1 MTRAKIDFGIDLGT
15 TNSAIA
21 VMNGGD
27 IKIIKSLRWERD
39 TTSSAVSFTRKQQV
53 RAGDDGLLGYRNELA
68 SNSSGT
74 EQNGFVEFKRTM
86 GTDKKYFSSNM
97 KRSYSSEELSAEI
110 LKLLRSSV
118 KDEDVHAAVVTV
130 PNQFRQNQIDAT
142 QRAAELAGLKCCEL
156 LQEPIAASMA
166 YGVQAESMQGYWV
179 VFDFG
184 GGTFDAALMKV
195 DEGIMKVVDTGG
207 DNHLGGKDID
217 IALVDRVILPKLQ
230 EEYSL
235 DKLLSDPARSA
246 KFRSIIK
253 NDGGEKIKIEL
264 STASV
269 SEWSPDEPIGEDD
282 EGEDIDPEISVTLE
296 EFEEAVSPIFA
307 KAISIT
313 KDLLSKNNLSKN
325 DLDSILLVGGPTMS
339 QTLRRMLRDE
349 FGDLVDTSVD
359 PMTSVA
365 CGAALFA
372 ATRNIPEDQ
381 VVRDS
386 AKVQLSL
393 KYPETTVETEEHLGI
408 KVDTGSTDGDVPDSL
423 FAEISRSDGGW
434 ASGKVEISDGEIV
447 DLVLVPGKTN
457 TFDIRLTDGKGDT
470 VQSQPSSFIIIQGLT
485 VANATLPH
493 SICIDSLLIGTGK
506 QRLVLLDGLERNTS
520 LPAKGKGTFK
530 TQKAIRPGN
539 PDDILKIPVIEGNPG
554 ERAIYNQPAG
564 IVTCSGEDFSEF
576 LPEGSEVE
584 ITVTFD
590 SSRRG
595 KLEAYFPH
603 IDETVE
609 KILKDS
615 HDTEQREYDADYL
628 RSEIK
633 KAQIAL
639 DLLSGPAVPSLSQEL
654 GLLAQQLDAAGND
667 YDTKLRVYEN
677 LQKLL
682 KELDTIEEAEEWPDV
697 RMRLEGAFEHLKT
710 VNEQYG
716 NAETNS
722 LVLQLQPNIQLVIR
736 EQNIKLANDLID
748 QMSVLS
754 FSLVRNETGL
764 WISYV
769 KGYDD
774 DFDSHDWTNRAE
786 ARRLINEAK
795 SAIATNPSREQIEG
809 IVMQLFQL
817 LPDKNTTVGGVD
829 TNILTS

>member
-1 MTRAKIDFGIDLGT
+1 MARAKIDFGIDLGT

-21 VMNGGD
+21 VVNGGD
-27 IKIIKSLRWERD
+27 PEIIKSNRYQKD
-39 TTSSAVSFTRKQQV
+39 TTPSAVSFTRKQQV
-53 RAGDDGLLGYRNELA
+53 RAGDAGLDGYRKELVGGSSENEL
-68 SNSSGT
+68 
-74 EQNGFVEFKRTM
+74 NGFVEFKRTM
-86 GTDKKYFSSNM
+86 GTDKKFVSSHM
-97 KRSYSSEELSAEI
+97 DRSYSSEELSAEL
-110 LKLLRSSV
+110 LKLLRSYV

-166 YGVQAESMQGYWV
+166 YGVQAESMQGYWI

-217 IALVDRVILPKLQ
+217 IALVDKIILPKLQ

-235 DKLLSDPARSA
+235 DELLNDPVRGPRLRSV
-246 KFRSIIK
+246 IK
-253 NDGGEKIKIEL
+253 DDGGEKIKIEL

-269 SEWSPDEPIGEDD
+269 SEWSPDEPICEDD
-282 EGEDIDPEISVTLE
+282 DGKDIDPEVSVTLG
-296 EFEEAVSPIFA
+296 EFEEAVAPIFA

-313 KDLLSKNNLSKN
+313 RDLLTKNNLSKS
-325 DLDSILLVGGPTMS
+325 DLGSILLVGGPTMS

-386 AKVQLSL
+386 TKVQLSL

-408 KVDTGSTDGDVPDSL
+408 RVEKELTEGNFPESL
-423 FAEISRSDGGW
+423 FAKISRSDGGW
-434 ASGKVEISDGEIV
+434 ESGKVEISDGEIV
-447 DLVLVPGKTN
+447 DLLLVSGKTN
-457 TFDIRLTDGKGDT
+457 NFDIRLTDGQGDT
-470 VQSQPSSFIIIQGLT
+470 VQSQPSSFMIIQGLSA
-485 VANATLPH
+485 ANATLPH
-493 SICIDSLLIGTGK
+493 SICIESLLIGTGK

-539 PDDILKIPVIEGNPG
+539 AEDVLRIPVIEGNPG

-564 IVTCSGEDFSEF
+564 IVKCSGEDFSEF
-576 LPEGSEVE
+576 LPEGSDVQV
-584 ITVTFD
+584 TVSID
-590 SSRRG
+590 ASRRG

-603 IDETVE
+603 IDETIE
-609 KILKDS
+609 TILS
-615 HDTEQREYDADYL
+615 EVHDTEQTEYDADEL

-639 DLLSGPAVPSLSQEL
+639 DLLSGPAVSSLSQQL
-654 GLLAQQLDAAGND
+654 GSLAQQLDAGGND

-682 KELDTIEEAEEWPDV
+682 KELDTIEEAEEWPDAQI
-697 RMRLEGAFEHLKT
+697 RLEGGFEHLKT

-716 NAETNS
+716 NAETNG
-722 LVLQLQPNIQLVIR
+722 LVSQLEPNIQLVIR
-736 EQNIKLANDLID
+736 EQNIKLANELID

-754 FSLVRNETGL
+754 FSLIRNETGL

-774 DFDSHDWTNRAE
+774 DFDSHDWSNRSE

-795 SAIATNPSREQIEG
+795 SVIATNPSREQIEG

-817 LPDKNTTVGGVD
+817 LPDKTTTVGGVD
-829 TNILTS
+829 TDILSR